1 MTRSTKKFRRIF
13 LEKIPQFPTDAKLAT
28 RKAGSEVLQPIAK
41 AMPFLIS
48 GSADLHGSTLNY
60 IEGGEDFTRD
70 NPHGRNIHFGIRE
83 HGMCA
88 IMNGVSY
95 HGIFRASGATFL
107 VFTDYCRASI
117 RLAALSK
124 LPNIYIF
131 THDSIGVGEDGPT
144 HEPVETVS
152 RVRVMPQIDV
162 IRPADPEETAG
173 RLCGGGRTHRWTDS
187 ARADAANRPDAE
199 RD

>member
-1 MTRSTKKFRRIF
+1 MFADWQQKHPDEAQLLQDAIDKKVPSD
-13 LEKIPQFPTDAKLAT
+13 LMAKIPAFPSDAKIAT
-28 RKAGSEVLQPIAK
+28 RKAGSEALQPLAQ

-70 NPHGRNIHFGIRE
+70 NRKGRNIHFGIRE

-107 VFTDYCRASI
+107 VFADYCRAAI

-124 LPNIYIF
+124 IAQHLHLHP
-131 THDSIGVGEDGPT
+131 
-144 HEPVETVS
+144 
-152 RVRVMPQIDV
+152 
-162 IRPADPEETAG
+162 
-173 RLCGGGRTHRWTDS
+173 RLHRRRRRW
-187 ARADAANRPDAE
+187 PDA
-199 RD
+199 